1 MVWLESSQAPEASI
15 RGPETMTDEE
25 LRVNSERTTENLME
39 VFEDPIFKTQGKEM
53 ELEEID
59 FWRGL

>member
-1 MVWLESSQAPEASI
+1 
-15 RGPETMTDEE
+15 MTDEE

-59 FWRGL
+59 F